1 MSGGGKGPRGGGRK
15 RRERVEGHAFMDVVR
30 EAFVRWFA
38 LEKWREIEDLRD
50 AAGLDWPRAL
60 AEAGSFL
67 GRGRYAPLW
76 VARWRE
82 HLGGGGITPDPGG
95 VFAAIERAVA
105 EAFRDEEA
113 ERKARGD
120 RPIEEDPEFKGFVD
134 ASMERLIRASRET
147 ETT

>member
-1 MSGGGKGPRGGGRK
+1 MSGSGKGPRSGGRK

-30 EAFVRWFA
+30 EAFIRWVA

-50 AAGLDWPRAL
+50 AAGLPWPQAL
-60 AEAGSFL
+60 DEAGRFL
-67 GRGRYAPLW
+67 SRGRYQPLW
-76 VARWRE
+76 VARWKERVE
-82 HLGGGGITPDPGG
+82 GTSTDPGA

-105 EAFRDEEA
+105 EALRDEES

-120 RPIEEDPEFKGFVD
+120 RALEEDPEFKGFVD

-147 ETT
+147 EAT

>member
-1 MSGGGKGPRGGGRK
+1 MSGAGDRPRSERRK

-30 EAFVRWFA
+30 EAFVRWVA

-50 AAGLDWPRAL
+50 AAGLDWPQAL

-67 GRGRYAPLW
+67 SRGRYAPLW
-76 VARWRE
+76 VTRWKE
-82 HLGGGGITPDPGG
+82 HVGATTDPVT
-95 VFAAIERAVA
+95 VFAAIERAAA
-105 EAFRDEEA
+105 EALRDEEA

-120 RPIEEDPEFKGFVD
+120 RALEEDPEFKGFID
-134 ASMERLIRASRET
+134 ASMERLIRATRET